1 MDAARLFEENY
12 DALCRYLLRFTG
24 DADAAADAAQEAFV
38 RLLDRAPR
46 AESPR
51 AWLFTVATNFALES
65 SRTRS
70 RRWRLLLS
78 GASRVP
84 HADAP
89 PQPDARVEADLDR
102 RRVQAALLA
111 LSEKERQALLM
122 REEGFA
128 QREIAEAV
136 GTTTG
141 SVGTLIARAMDKLAR
156 NLHPD
161 PEGL

>member
-38 RLLDRAPR
+38 RLLDRKPR

-51 AWLFTVATNFALES
+51 GWLFTVATNVALES
-65 SRTRS
+65 ARTRS
-70 RRWRLLLS
+70 RRWRLLAA
-78 GASRVP
+78 GASRAP

-89 PQPDARVEADLDR
+89 PAPDVKLEAALDR
-102 RRVQAALLA
+102 KRVQAALLA

-156 NLHPD
+156 SLHPD